1 MQPAVL
7 AVCAGAALTVTVSM
21 LSRLHDLT
29 FFLVGDLISP
39 KTSEG
44 LHHGM
49 GVPMC

>member
-1 MQPAVL
+1 MQPAVP

-29 FFLVGDLISP
+29 SP

-49 GVPMC
+49 GVAMS